1 MQDVNRPPVRDR
13 LLRGDAVRVTDAVE
27 VELVDAQGRV
37 ESAKAG
43 YDQALADRAAA
54 LRRWVDAGGSMY
66 RAGQVTG
73 MSAGAVRNALGL
85 RA

>member
-1 MQDVNRPPVRDR
+1 MNTTSERDT
-13 LLRGDAVRVTDAVE
+13 DMSVTDAAE
-27 VELVDAQGRV
+27 AELVDAQGRV

-66 RAGQVTG
+66 RAGQITG

>member
-1 MQDVNRPPVRDR
+1 MNTTSERDT
-13 LLRGDAVRVTDAVE
+13 DMSVTDAAE
-27 VELVDAQGRV
+27 AELVDAQARV

-43 YDQALADRAAA
+43 YDQALAERAAA

-85 RA
+85 RQLPGRITRS

>member
-1 MQDVNRPPVRDR
+1 MNTTSERDT
-13 LLRGDAVRVTDAVE
+13 DMSVTDAAE
-27 VELVDAQGRV
+27 VELVDAQARV

-54 LRRWVDAGGSMY
+54 LHRWVDAGGSMY

>member
-1 MQDVNRPPVRDR
+1 MNTTSERDT
-13 LLRGDAVRVTDAVE
+13 DMSVTDAAE
-27 VELVDAQGRV
+27 AELVDAQARV

-54 LRRWVDAGGSMY
+54 LHRWVDAGGSMY

>member
-1 MQDVNRPPVRDR
+1 MNTTSERDT
-13 LLRGDAVRVTDAVE
+13 DMSVTDAAE
-27 VELVDAQGRV
+27 AELVDAQARV

-43 YDQALADRAAA
+43 YDQALAERAAA
-54 LRRWVDAGGSMY
+54 LRRWVDAGGSVY

-73 MSAGAVRNALGL
+73 LSAGAVRNALGL

>member
-1 MQDVNRPPVRDR
+1 MVIE
-13 LLRGDAVRVTDAVE
+13 DASVTA
-27 VELVDAQGRV
+27 LVAAQQQV
-37 ESAKAG
+37 ESARAC
-43 YDQALADRAAA
+43 YDHALAVRAAA

>member
-1 MQDVNRPPVRDR
+1 MNTTSERDT
-13 LLRGDAVRVTDAVE
+13 DMSVTDAAE
-27 VELVDAQGRV
+27 AELVAAQARA
-37 ESAKAG
+37 ETAKAG
-43 YDQALADRAAA
+43 YAQALAERAVA

>member
-1 MQDVNRPPVRDR
+1 MS
-13 LLRGDAVRVTDAVE
+13 VTDAAE
-27 VELVDAQGRV
+27 AELVDAQARV

-54 LRRWVDAGGSMY
+54 LHRWVDAGGSMY